1 MPIVLFGVRSSE
13 ENTRHTLGMMLLH
26 QSLKVIALTTLFWFS
41 AIVLMFMSHDDF
53 TRNSLEML
61 NAPLYNDD
69 YKFMHKVGVEPLK
82 PINHDIKY
90 PWQQKQ
96 GNISRQYKKNS
107 GYLSNLSKKV
117 GKLIHGNQKAL
128 YDVSHLKQTDPYAL
142 GAMGKAAY
150 LVSEEDKKLAQDRF
164 SDHSFNWV
172 LSDKI
177 SLDRTLDD
185 YRGAR

>member
-1 MPIVLFGVRSSE
+1 
-13 ENTRHTLGMMLLH
+13 MMLLN

-41 AIVLMFMSHDDF
+41 AMVLMFMSHDDF

-61 NAPLYNDD
+61 NAPLYRNDD

-90 PWQQKQ
+90 PWQQRSL
-96 GNISRQYKKNS
+96 NISRQYKKKP
-107 GYLSNLSKKV
+107 GYLASISKKV
-117 GKLIHGNQKAL
+117 GKLIHGNHRPV
-128 YDVSHLKQTDPYAL
+128 YDDSKLKETDPYAL

-150 LVSEEDKKLAQDRF
+150 LVSEEDKKLAQERF

-185 YRGAR
+185 YRGARYVLF

>member
-1 MPIVLFGVRSSE
+1 M
-13 ENTRHTLGMMLLH
+13 
-26 QSLKVIALTTLFWFS
+26 
-41 AIVLMFMSHDDF
+41 VLMFMSHDDF

-61 NAPLYNDD
+61 NAPMYRNDD

-90 PWQQKQ
+90 PWQQQ
-96 GNISRQYKKNS
+96 DVNISRQYRKNS
-107 GYLSNLSKKV
+107 GYLARLSKKV
-117 GKLIHGNQKAL
+117 GKLIHGNQKSL
-128 YDVSHLKQTDPYAL
+128 YDASKLKQTDPYAL

-150 LVSEEDKKLAQDRF
+150 LDNEADKKLAQDHF

-185 YRGAR
+185 YRSARLVSHFVYFYLSINNVCKHFISFLSIITGLFYNLTLYR